1 MRSGITYAALLTAAT
16 ASAADYAEN
25 LAARDHVAEYLA
37 DLVARSNL
45 DAFPEAS
52 DEYLVG
58 RDYDEEYYLDNL
70 MARDDGAQFSDEDM
84 LYARHPDA
92 EPILG
97 LNHIGKWMG
106 QAAGAVSGGYKSR
119 SNGKNGKYAKNQGG
133 YNQNQGAPMQNQGG
147 SYGSYGGGDAGG
159 DMMTRRSADDDEA
172 LEELFYVR
180 EAEPE
185 PEFEYYDQYL
195 PYRRSAD
202 QIDFQ
207 DELFYAREA
216 EAEPE
221 PVLGLNHV
229 SKWTGQAAGSMVGGF
244 KSRSGGKSGG
254 KADKYGSGYSKYKRR
269 SAEED
274 MSYEDELYIREAE
287 PILGLNTVGKWMG
300 QAAGSVAGGFRSK
313 SAGKNKDKS
322 GKKDKGGGGYGG
334 GDMGGGGYGQG
345 SLI

>member
-1 MRSGITYAALLTAAT
+1 MRSGITYAALLTAAS
-16 ASAADYAEN
+16 ASAAADYAGS
-25 LAARDHVAEYLA
+25 LAARDHVAEHLA
-37 DLVARSNL
+37 DLVTRSNL
-45 DAFPEAS
+45 DVLPDAS

-58 RDYDEEYYLDNL
+58 RGYDEEYYMDDL
-70 MARDDGAQFSDEDM
+70 MARDDGDM

-92 EPILG
+92 EPAFG

-119 SNGKNGKYAKNQGG
+119 SNGKNGKYAKNKGG
-133 YNQNQGAPMQNQGG
+133 YGQGQDP
-147 SYGSYGGGDAGG
+147 SYNSYGGGGDPG
-159 DMMTRRSADDDEA
+159 DMMMTRSLEDDEG
-172 LEELFYVR
+172 LGEMFYIR

-195 PYRRSAD
+195 PYRRSID
-202 QIDFQ
+202 DIDFQ

-229 SKWTGQAAGSMVGGF
+229 SKWTGQAAGSVVGGY

-254 KADKYGSGYSKYKRR
+254 KSDKYGGYSKYERR
-269 SAEED
+269 SAEDD
-274 MSYEDELYIREAE
+274 MLYEDDLYIREAE
-287 PILGLNTVGKWMG
+287 PILGFNTIGKWAG
-300 QAAGSVAGGFRSK
+300 QAAGSVAGGYKSR
-313 SAGKNKDKS
+313 SAGKGKDKS
-322 GKKDKGGGGYGG
+322 GKKDKGNKYGGGGGDMMGGGYGG
-334 GDMGGGGYGQG
+334 GGGMQQG